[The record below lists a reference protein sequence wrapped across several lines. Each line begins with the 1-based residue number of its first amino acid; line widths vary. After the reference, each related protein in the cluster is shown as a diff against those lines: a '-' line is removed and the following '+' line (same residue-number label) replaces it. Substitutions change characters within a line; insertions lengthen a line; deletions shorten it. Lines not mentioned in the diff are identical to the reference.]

1 MKMAIGT
8 TKFCKC
14 FQDLRQSFLQSYVLH
29 SISSSQT
36 LLEESIQAAIK
47 TKTYH
52 QIPDLLSS
60 TIVEPKN
67 NFNPFS
73 FLSTF
78 SNDLKTQI
86 IDEILQSFITL
97 RPRTRPHLAHAY
109 LLSHTLQNP
118 NPLPIALAVLQRTL
132 RSGAVPVPQTHLSL
146 SSAWLDRRRQSQSV
160 SDILSDLRSIGYF
173 PDRSTCNYLIASLC
187 AVDQWTEA
195 VRVLKE
201 MGGAGC
207 EPDSESYSLVI
218 GKMCERRKSGEAVEL
233 VKEMVGEIGLTPK
246 QRVLVRVVAA
256 MRANREIR
264 GGVEMIEFLERRG
277 CNVGFESYEMVVEGC
292 LERGEFVLGGKVVM
306 AMVGRGFLPYIG
318 VRQRV
323 FEGLIGVGQWKLA
336 CAVRQRLAQLNS

>member
-14 FQDLRQSFLQSYVLH
+14 FQDLRQSYVLH

-60 TIVEPKN
+60 TITPHS
-67 NFNPFS
+67 PP
-73 FLSTF
+73 
-78 SNDLKTQI
+78 
-86 IDEILQSFITL
+86 
-97 RPRTRPHLAHAY
+97 PRSRLP
-109 LLSHTLQNP
+109 
-118 NPLPIALAVLQRTL
+118 PLPH
-132 RSGAVPVPQTHLSL
+132 PPK
-146 SSAWLDRRRQSQSV
+146 
-160 SDILSDLRSIGYF
+160 
-173 PDRSTCNYLIASLC
+173 PLC

-207 EPDSESYSLVI
+207 EPDSESYSIVI

-246 QRVLVRVVAA
+246 QGVLVRVVAG
-256 MRANREIR
+256 R

-306 AMVGRGFLPYIG
+306 ATLYWG
-318 VRQRV
+318 
-323 FEGLIGVGQWKLA
+323 
-336 CAVRQRLAQLNS
+336 